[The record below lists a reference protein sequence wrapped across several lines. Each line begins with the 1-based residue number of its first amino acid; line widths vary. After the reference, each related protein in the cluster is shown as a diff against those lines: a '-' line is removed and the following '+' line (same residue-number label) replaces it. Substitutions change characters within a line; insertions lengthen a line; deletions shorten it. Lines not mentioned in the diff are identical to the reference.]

1 MGGRVVA
8 GENEE
13 KGGGWLLGSIYWLH
27 IVFSPECQQLLELN
41 HLSPCAKIQPTPL
54 PALFTACS

>member
-13 KGGGWLLGSIYWLH
+13 KGGGWVLGSIYWLH
-27 IVFSPECQQLLELN
+27 IVFSPECQQLLEPN
-41 HLSPCAKIQPTPL
+41 HLSPCAKNQLRAPP
-54 PALFTACS
+54 PLFTARS